1 MTSFNVPTTSE
12 LFTLVYNTVLS
23 KVGHHQN
30 PNYFLAYSKNLFS
43 FIHFTAGQPICLQG
57 TQPQN
62 MIQIFALTTN
72 SRVNLSVYMM
82 VFHCLFLNSDC
93 RNITTTIN
101 ACLLR
106 IKGFTVLLLRSV
118 LSSQIWKGMA
128 TCKASGRVLLGRV
141 VSVP

>member
-1 MTSFNVPTTSE
+1 M
-12 LFTLVYNTVLS
+12 Y
-23 KVGHHQN
+23 Q
-30 PNYFLAYSKNLFS
+30 
-43 FIHFTAGQPICLQG
+43 
-57 TQPQN
+57 QPQN
-62 MIQIFALTTN
+62 YSPWCTTLSYQKWVIIKIQTT
-72 SRVNLSVYMM
+72 SLHTVKTSLVLFILQQGSLYAFQVLNLRTWYKYLLLQPIRGSIYLSIWWYFTVS
-82 VFHCLFLNSDC
+82 LNSDC

>member
-1 MTSFNVPTTSE
+1 MPSRYSTSE
-12 LFTLVYNTVLS
+12 HDTNICSYN
-23 KVGHHQN
+23 Q
-30 PNYFLAYSKNLFS
+30 FE
-43 FIHFTAGQPICLQG
+43 GQFICLYDG
-57 TQPQN
+57 
-62 MIQIFALTTN
+62 I
-72 SRVNLSVYMM
+72 SLS
-82 VFHCLFLNSDC
+82 LLNSDC

>member
-1 MTSFNVPTTSE
+1 M
-12 LFTLVYNTVLS
+12 Y
-23 KVGHHQN
+23 Q
-30 PNYFLAYSKNLFS
+30 
-43 FIHFTAGQPICLQG
+43 
-57 TQPQN
+57 QPQN
-62 MIQIFALTTN
+62 YSPRCTTLSYKKWVIIKIQTT
-72 SRVNLSVYMM
+72 SLHTVKTSLVLFISQQGGSIYAFQVLNLRTWYKYLLLQPIRGSIYLSIWWYFTVS
-82 VFHCLFLNSDC
+82 LNSDC

-101 ACLLR
+101 ACHLR

>member
-1 MTSFNVPTTSE
+1 M
-12 LFTLVYNTVLS
+12 Y
-23 KVGHHQN
+23 Q
-30 PNYFLAYSKNLFS
+30 
-43 FIHFTAGQPICLQG
+43 
-57 TQPQN
+57 QPQN
-62 MIQIFALTTN
+62 YSHRCTTLSYQKWVIIKIQTT
-72 SRVNLSVYMM
+72 SLHTVKTSLVLFFSQQGSLYAFQVLNLRTWYKYLLLQPIRGSIYLSIWWYFTVS
-82 VFHCLFLNSDC
+82 LNSDC

-106 IKGFTVLLLRSV
+106 IKGFTVLLLRSI

>member
-1 MTSFNVPTTSE
+1 M
-12 LFTLVYNTVLS
+12 Y
-23 KVGHHQN
+23 Q
-30 PNYFLAYSKNLFS
+30 
-43 FIHFTAGQPICLQG
+43 
-57 TQPQN
+57 QPQN
-62 MIQIFALTTN
+62 YSPWCTTLSYQKWVIIKIQTT
-72 SRVNLSVYMM
+72 SLHTVKTSLVLFILQQGSLYAFQVLNLRTWYKYLLLQPIRGSIYLSIWWYFTVS
-82 VFHCLFLNSDC
+82 LNSDC

-106 IKGFTVLLLRSV
+106 IKGFTVLLLRSI

>member
-1 MTSFNVPTTSE
+1 M
-12 LFTLVYNTVLS
+12 Y
-23 KVGHHQN
+23 Q
-30 PNYFLAYSKNLFS
+30 
-43 FIHFTAGQPICLQG
+43 
-57 TQPQN
+57 QPQN
-62 MIQIFALTTN
+62 YSHRCTTLSYQKWVIIKIQTT
-72 SRVNLSVYMM
+72 SLHTVKTSLVLFFSQQGSLYAFQVLNLRTWYKYLLLQPIRGSIYLSIWWYFTVS
-82 VFHCLFLNSDC
+82 LNSDC

>member
-1 MTSFNVPTTSE
+1 M
-12 LFTLVYNTVLS
+12 Y
-23 KVGHHQN
+23 Q
-30 PNYFLAYSKNLFS
+30 
-43 FIHFTAGQPICLQG
+43 
-57 TQPQN
+57 QPQN
-62 MIQIFALTTN
+62 YSPWCTTLSYQKWVIIKIQTT
-72 SRVNLSVYMM
+72 SLHTVKTSLVLFFSQQGSLYAFQVLNLRTWYKYLLLQPIRGSIYLSIWWYFTVS
-82 VFHCLFLNSDC
+82 LNSDC

-106 IKGFTVLLLRSV
+106 IKGFTVLLLRSI

>member
-1 MTSFNVPTTSE
+1 M
-12 LFTLVYNTVLS
+12 Y
-23 KVGHHQN
+23 Q
-30 PNYFLAYSKNLFS
+30 
-43 FIHFTAGQPICLQG
+43 
-57 TQPQN
+57 QPQN
-62 MIQIFALTTN
+62 YSPWCTTLSYQKWVIIKIQTT
-72 SRVNLSVYMM
+72 SLHTVKTSLVLFISQQGGSIYAFQVLNLRTWYKYLLLQPIRGSIYLSIWWYFTVS
-82 VFHCLFLNSDC
+82 LNSDC

-106 IKGFTVLLLRSV
+106 IKGFTVLLLRSI

>member
-1 MTSFNVPTTSE
+1 MYQQPQNYSPRCTTLSYQKWVIIKIQTTSLHTVKPSLV
-12 LFTLVYNTVLS
+12 LFIL
-23 KVGHHQN
+23 Q
-30 PNYFLAYSKNLFS
+30 
-43 FIHFTAGQPICLQG
+43 QPICLPG

>member
-1 MTSFNVPTTSE
+1 M
-12 LFTLVYNTVLS
+12 Y
-23 KVGHHQN
+23 Q
-30 PNYFLAYSKNLFS
+30 
-43 FIHFTAGQPICLQG
+43 
-57 TQPQN
+57 QPQN
-62 MIQIFALTTN
+62 YSPRCTTLSYQKWVIIKIQTT
-72 SRVNLSVYMM
+72 SLHTVKTSLVLFISQQGGSIYAFQVLNLRTWYKYLLLQPIRESIYLSIWWYFTVS
-82 VFHCLFLNSDC
+82 LNSDC

-128 TCKASGRVLLGRV
+128 TCKARGRVLLERV